1 MKERIQ
7 VSNQNLNQKLTEF
20 HKALTLALPLGVNV
34 SLTQEPFTGNINCK
48 MTTQQG
54 KYQDIAISFKDGYAS
69 WGVVI

>member
-20 HKALTLALPLGVNV
+20 HRALMLSLSLGVNV

-48 MTTQQG
+48 MTTQQAMC
-54 KYQDIAISFKDGYAS
+54 QDIAISFKDVYAS